1 LDDRIRAPPGLKSP
15 GGGLLTEDGRRLLLQ
30 PERSMTRI
38 ARVPLLTFALLLAGF
53 GVPATAAPEVE
64 KSDSHG
70 AAAADAGD
78 HHGGPEASLLRPA
91 AEGFITALTTLIV
104 FLGLVVILGKFAW
117 GPISKGLQ
125 DREDKIRRD
134 IEEAEAARARAEA
147 TQREYA
153 AQLATAE
160 AKVRE
165 LLAKANADA
174 EQIAGNIR
182 MRAQQEAQEAKES
195 ATREIGNA
203 QRDAVRQVHEQAA
216 VLSTKIAE
224 KILRRNLNPDDQR
237 DLVQSSLEQ
246 LETIKA

>member
-1 LDDRIRAPPGLKSP
+1 MI
-15 GGGLLTEDGRRLLLQ
+15 
-30 PERSMTRI
+30 RI
-38 ARVPLLTFALLLAGF
+38 ARVPLLTRALLLAAF
-53 GVPATAAPEVE
+53 AVPARAADVE
-64 KSDSHG
+64 KAGEGSHP
-70 AAAADAGD
+70 AAAGD
-78 HHGGPEASLLRPA
+78 HHDDTKASLLRGGS
-91 AEGFITALTTLIV
+91 EGLITGITTLIV
-104 FLGLVVILGKFAW
+104 FLGLVVLLGKFAW
-117 GPISKGLQ
+117 GPIAKGLQ

-153 AQLATAE
+153 QQLATAE

-174 EQIAGNIR
+174 EQIATTIR
-182 MRAQQEAQEAKES
+182 TRAQQEAQEAKEN

-216 VLSTKIAE
+216 VLSTRIAE

-237 DLVQSSLEQ
+237 DLVAASLDQ
-246 LETIKA
+246 VETIKA